1 MIKRKENKLKMKAKI
16 IFIIALLIATSLLYL
31 FGIFNKKDSNQFDT
45 AVINN
50 SSFRI
55 SIADTALE
63 RARGLSNKISL
74 PKEEGLLFVFN
85 EIGVYHFWM
94 KDMNFP
100 IDIIWI
106 GEDYKIVYIKENAL
120 PESYPE
126 KFNPNQPALYV
137 LEINAGMVSENEI
150 KIEDFVFLE

>member
-1 MIKRKENKLKMKAKI
+1 MKAKI

-106 GEDYKIVYIKENAL
+106 GEDYKIVYINKNRG
-120 PESYPE
+120 
-126 KFNPNQPALYV
+126 FCFF
-137 LEINAGMVSENEI
+137 GVSLVF
-150 KIEDFVFLE
+150 KYFV

>member
-1 MIKRKENKLKMKAKI
+1 LIKRKENKLKMKAKI

>member
-1 MIKRKENKLKMKAKI
+1 MKAKI

-31 FGIFNKKDSNQFDT
+31 FGIFNK
-45 AVINN
+45 
-50 SSFRI
+50 
-55 SIADTALE
+55 
-63 RARGLSNKISL
+63 
-74 PKEEGLLFVFN
+74 
-85 EIGVYHFWM
+85 IGVYHFWM

>member
-1 MIKRKENKLKMKAKI
+1 MKAKI